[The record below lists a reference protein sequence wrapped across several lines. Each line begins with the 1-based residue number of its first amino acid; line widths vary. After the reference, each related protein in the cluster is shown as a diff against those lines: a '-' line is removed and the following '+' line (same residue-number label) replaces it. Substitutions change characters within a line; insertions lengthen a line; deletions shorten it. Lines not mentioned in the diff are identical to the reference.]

1 MFHFWP
7 YTNPHEL
14 NLDWII
20 ATVKEYCERV
30 EQAERNFADLK
41 KYVGEKVAEWE
52 QTFAKTLS
60 EWDTK
65 FTNVQQ
71 KWQEMFDQTQADWQE
86 MFDQTQ
92 ADWQTKFD
100 TALKEWQ
107 DDFDAEIARWTE
119 LFNSYNTD
127 ITNKFNALSA
137 EWTAYKTNLN
147 QEWNDYK
154 TSTTA
159 DLTEFKTNLTAE
171 WNTYKTNL
179 TNQFSE
185 LKTYCE
191 TYLENLDIYG
201 EVSKKID
208 AMVAD
213 GSLLDLITPKLT
225 DLTEPAI
232 SECRQAA
239 AAANAAA
246 QLAEEAAA
254 GNSTIKV
261 TYDPTTKKLTLPNDM
276 TFETLKQIMR
286 STPNRNIVTNTNS
299 PQELKKLDV
308 FCNIM
313 YLDSYHTIAGDIV
326 TTYNFPI
333 FFRPTS
339 SSNSATGID
348 TYDEFRVDETESAPY
363 IGVSLDP
370 ANPSIIYSKLTGTLP
385 TEIDIDLPY
394 TANLQTLKLIFSI
407 IFFSS
412 VALTL
417 DFVCTFNA
425 PSVADIK
432 LSTKYPKKI
441 NINGSISNINF
452 KTVQIRLSNAMCT
465 T

>member
-71 KWQEMFDQTQADWQE
+71 KWQEMFDQTQADWQ
-86 MFDQTQ
+86 
-92 ADWQTKFD
+92 TKFD

-107 DDFDAEIARWTE
+107 ADFDAEIARWTE

-225 DLTEPAI
+225 ELTEPAI

-246 QLAEEAAA
+246 QLAEEAATE
-254 GNSTIKV
+254 NSTIKV
-261 TYDPTTKKLTLPNDM
+261 TYDSTTNTLTLPNDM
-276 TFETLKQIMR
+276 TFNELRKIMFQ
-286 STPNRNIVTNTNS
+286 TPYRNIVTDTVNPIQIKPLDDNINFIYMRNYKSINT
-299 PQELKKLDV
+299 QLGY
-308 FCNIM
+308 I
-313 YLDSYHTIAGDIV
+313 
-326 TTYNFPI
+326 NFPI
-333 FFRPTS
+333 IFRATFDT
-339 SSNSATGID
+339 NSRPGID
-348 TYDEFRVDETESAPY
+348 TYNEFFVTETDESPLLG
-363 IGVSLDP
+363 ISLDP
-370 ANPSIIYSKLTGTLP
+370 ANPSLIFAKLTGTVPSTVDITLP
-385 TEIDIDLPY
+385 ITSQLATLLIILKFAFLSNGTYSSTPEYHFIAPNVAEFKLTRGAYPD
-394 TANLQTLKLIFSI
+394 TNTLKI
-407 IFFSS
+407 
-412 VALTL
+412 TG
-417 DFVCTFNA
+417 T
-425 PSVADIK
+425 
-432 LSTKYPKKI
+432 
-441 NINGSISNINF
+441 ISN
-452 KTVQIRLSNAMCT
+452 TAYRYMQIRLSNAT
-465 T
+465 YHT